1 MELKVGSG
9 LETAIGRLLIVGAR
23 VSALMVFAPFLASA
37 TIAPRI
43 KAGFTLV
50 LTALLYPAVASDLPP
65 LSGAREWQIAG
76 GEFVVGLIMGITL
89 QFVFEGVEL
98 AGQVVGFQVGHSLA
112 SVFNPL
118 SDADTPILANFYQA
132 VALLIFLQLDVHHWV
147 LRGLVKS
154 FQYCP
159 PGTVL
164 ANPVVA
170 EQIWRAAGGMLVIAV
185 QIAIPILLATML
197 IDISLGLV
205 GRASPQLPVLF
216 VGISVKSVVA
226 LLVIVGTLRFWPG
239 LLEKYF
245 GQALA
250 TSEQLMHLAR

>member
-1 MELKVGSG
+1 MGWG
-9 LETAIGRLLIVGAR
+9 LERVVGRVLLVGAR
-23 VSALMVFAPFLASA
+23 VSALMVFAPFFASA

-43 KAGFTLV
+43 KAGFTVV
-50 LTALLYPAVASDLPP
+50 LTALLYPAVAGDLPT
-65 LSGAREWQIAG
+65 LSGARGWQIAG
-76 GEFVVGLIMGITL
+76 GEFLVGLIMGITL

-112 SVFNPL
+112 NLINPL
-118 SDADTPILANFYQA
+118 ADAETPILANFYQA
-132 VALLIFLQLDVHHWV
+132 VALLIFLQMDVHHWV
-147 LRGLVKS
+147 LRGLAKS

-159 PGTVL
+159 PGMVV
-164 ANPVVA
+164 ANPVMA
-170 EQIWRAAGGMLVIAV
+170 EQVWRAAGGMLVMAV
-185 QIAIPILLATML
+185 QIAIPTLLATIL
-197 IDISLGLV
+197 IDISLGFL

-226 LLVIVGTLRFWPG
+226 LLVVMGTLRFWPG

-245 GQALA
+245 GEALA